1 MISRKTSLTGNVV
14 QFCQFLRQKGFA
26 AGVEEEATVLQGLQ
40 FINYSSPTIFHLALK
55 ATLCKNKTQL
65 EEFDELF
72 NEYWKQ
78 IDKAVNSK
86 IKQEPKKKPGAQPAS
101 LQAIKTWLH
110 GNRNDETVET
120 AIYSRHENL
129 SHKDFSIVPETK
141 VEELMQIIRAMAK
154 RLAAKTSRRYKFS
167 HNTDMP
173 DLRQTLRKSLRRGG
187 ELLDLAY
194 RKPKQTRTKI
204 LLLCDTS
211 KSMEL
216 YTAFLLQFMYAF
228 QQVYR
233 RMETFV
239 FGTSLKRITAYLKEQ
254 TFQTALHLLAE
265 EKDWM
270 GGTRIGECLQLF
282 VEGHAKKML
291 DSKTIVIIA
300 SDGWDQGNMEML
312 RQSMEFIKAKSK
324 KIIWLN
330 PLAGFANYK
339 PDVIGMQTAMP
350 FIDVFAPVHNAA
362 SLQRLSKWL

>member
-1 MISRKTSLTGNVV
+1 MISRKTSLTGNIV

-26 AGVEEEATVLQGLQ
+26 AGVKEEGTVLQGLQ

-120 AIYSRHENL
+120 ATYSHHENL
-129 SHKDFSIVPETK
+129 SHKDFSAVPESG
-141 VEELMQIIRAMAK
+141 VEELMQIIRAMAR
-154 RLAAKTSRRYKFS
+154 RLAAKASRRYKFS

-216 YTAFLLQFMYAF
+216 YTVFLLQFMYAF

-239 FGTSLKRITAYLKEQ
+239 FGTSLKRITPFLREQ
-254 TFQTALHLLAE
+254 KFHAALHMLE
-265 EKDWM
+265 NENDWM

-282 VEGHAKKML
+282 VKNYGKKML
-291 DSKTIVIIA
+291 DSKTIVIIV
-300 SDGWDQGNMEML
+300 SDGWDQGNMDIL
-312 RQSMEFIKAKSK
+312 RQSMAFIKARSK

-339 PDVIGMQTAMP
+339 PETTGMQTAMP
-350 FIDVFAPVHNAA
+350 FIDVFAPVHNVA

>member
-1 MISRKTSLTGNVV
+1 MISRKTSLTGNIV
-14 QFCQFLRQKGFA
+14 QFCQFLRHRGFA

-40 FINYSSPTIFHLALK
+40 FINYSSPSIFHLTLK
-55 ATLCKNKTQL
+55 STLCKNKTQL

-72 NEYWKQ
+72 DDYWKQ

-86 IKQEPKKKPGAQPAS
+86 IKHESKRKAPSQPPS
-101 LQAIKTWLH
+101 LQSLKTWLH
-110 GNRNDETVET
+110 GNRNDEKIET
-120 AIYSRHENL
+120 ATYSGYETL
-129 SHKDFSIVPETK
+129 SKKDFSAVPESG
-141 VEELMQIIRAMAK
+141 VEELMQIIRAIAR

-167 HNTDMP
+167 PDNDIP

-194 RKPKQTRTKI
+194 RKPKQNRTKI

-216 YTAFLLQFMYAF
+216 YTVFLLQFMYAF

-239 FGTSLKRITAYLKEQ
+239 FGTSLKRVTPILREQ
-254 TFQTALHLLAE
+254 KFHTALYMLE
-265 EKDWM
+265 SENDWM

-282 VEGHAKKML
+282 VKNYGKKML
-291 DSKTIVIIA
+291 DSKTIVIIV
-300 SDGWDQGNMEML
+300 SDGWDKGNMNIL
-312 RQSMEFIKAKSK
+312 RQSMAYIKARSN

-330 PLAGFANYK
+330 PLAGFEDYK
-339 PDVIGMQTAMP
+339 PEVTGMQTAMP
-350 FIDVFAPVHNAA
+350 FIDVFAPVHNVV
-362 SLQRLSKWL
+362 SLRRLSNWL

>member
-1 MISRKTSLTGNVV
+1 MINRKTSLTGNIV

-40 FINYSSPTIFHLALK
+40 FINYSSPSIFHLALK
-55 ATLCKNKTQL
+55 TTLCKNKTQL

-72 NEYWKQ
+72 DEYWKQ

-86 IKQEPKKKPGAQPAS
+86 LKQEPKKKPGAQPAS
-101 LQAIKTWLH
+101 LQALKTWLH

-120 AIYSRHENL
+120 AIYSHHEKL
-129 SHKDFSIVPETK
+129 SHKDFSAVPENE
-141 VEELMQIIRAMAK
+141 VEELMQIIRAMAR

-167 HNTDMP
+167 RNNDMP

-194 RKPKQTRTKI
+194 RKPKQNRTKI

-216 YTAFLLQFMYAF
+216 YTVFLLQFMYAF
-228 QQVYR
+228 QRVFR

-239 FGTSLKRITAYLKEQ
+239 FGTSLKRITPFLREQ
-254 TFQTALHLLAE
+254 KFHAALHMLE
-265 EKDWM
+265 NENDWM

-282 VEGHAKKML
+282 AKNYGKKML
-291 DSKTIVIIA
+291 DSKTIVIIV
-300 SDGWDQGNMEML
+300 SDGWDKGNMDIL
-312 RQSMEFIKAKSK
+312 RQSMTYIKTKSN

-339 PDVIGMQTAMP
+339 PESTGMQTAMP
-350 FIDVFAPVHNAA
+350 FIDVFAPVHNVV